1 MKQYASELLNLSVVT
16 MNLIAADIMDLLQ
29 DKSLYCPRT
38 LWIQVLVIASVRAIS
53 CGSSSISSTGKLI
66 EVIESTN
73 WDA

>member
-38 LWIQVLVIASVRAIS
+38 L
-53 CGSSSISSTGKLI
+53 
-66 EVIESTN
+66 
-73 WDA
+73 